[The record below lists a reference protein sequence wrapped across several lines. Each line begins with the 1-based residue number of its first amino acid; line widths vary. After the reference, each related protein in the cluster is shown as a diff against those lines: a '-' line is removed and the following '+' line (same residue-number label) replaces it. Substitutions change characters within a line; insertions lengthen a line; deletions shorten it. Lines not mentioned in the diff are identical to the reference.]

1 MPPHSTRWV
10 TRTRLPDSSSRS
22 PTPSLPPGVVEAY
35 QTQSPVPIPDARSRL
50 IPISEDVSVFLTLAV
65 DPFLKRVYTWSIRVS
80 STSYLVPDAIDKVHR
95 SDDGSGAELD
105 LLVHT
110 LDKAPQ
116 KGKVWFKPGALFVL
130 RERGRDFTTNRV
142 VSHLYSLDAPS
153 PD

>member
-1 MPPHSTRWV
+1 M
-10 TRTRLPDSSSRS
+10 
-22 PTPSLPPGVVEAY
+22 EAY

-65 DPFLKRVYTWSIRVS
+65 DPFLKRVYAWSIRVS